1 MFALFEAALPRRNAE
16 DMENA
21 MKRLPRSTL
30 LTIGTLLAACAGAC
44 AATQAPRE
52 LTDARSAYQRVQ
64 EPSNVAARFK
74 PDQVHEAK
82 VALDKAE
89 LSFQDDP
96 KDQRTRDLAYIA
108 QRKAQLAEV
117 NAMSDEALSAT
128 AQAEQD
134 AKRAT
139 KGQLAASGQM
149 LASAS
154 QQLASTQS
162 QLEAEKKAH
171 AEADARAKDAMNRLA
186 AAGSKVSEEPRG
198 VVITMPGGVLFASG
212 KDTLLST
219 AQAKLGQV
227 AEALKNQGDHKIVV
241 EGHTDSQGSDSSN
254 QLLSERRAQAV
265 TTFLV
270 SRGVAAAQIRSE
282 GVGESRPVADNASQ
296 EGRANNRRVEIVI
309 QPAESR

>member
-1 MFALFEAALPRRNAE
+1 
-16 DMENA
+16 
-21 MKRLPRSTL
+21 MKRLPKSAV
-30 LTIGTLLAACAGAC
+30 LTVGTLLAACIGAC
-44 AATQAPRE
+44 ASTQAPQE
-52 LTDARSAYQRVQ
+52 LTDARSAYQRAQ
-64 EPSNVAARFK
+64 APGGMAAEFK

-89 LSFQDDP
+89 QSFLDDP
-96 KDQRTRDLAYIA
+96 SDQKTRDLAYIA
-108 QRKAQLAEV
+108 QRKAQLAE
-117 NAMSDEALSAT
+117 ASASSQHALST
-128 AQAEQD
+128 KEQADQD

-139 KGQLAASGQM
+139 KGQLAATGQM
-149 LASAS
+149 LASAG
-154 QQLASTQS
+154 QALASTQQ
-162 QLEAEKKAH
+162 QLETEKKAH
-171 AEADARAKDAMNRLA
+171 ADAEARAKDAMNRLA
-186 AAGSKVSEEPRG
+186 VAGSKVSEEPRG

-212 KDTLLST
+212 KDTLLAT
-219 AQAKLGQV
+219 AQVKLGQV
-227 AEALKNQGDHKIVV
+227 AEALKIQGDHKIVV

-309 QPAESR
+309 QNIEAR